1 MKWANLYFSVV
12 VFFSLVMVSPAIAQN
27 PQNPRGHATGR
38 VVRSEG
44 QAKAARSR
52 QPIMH
57 VEVDLQPIY
66 VQVKDSHGD
75 DLSGLSAKDFRVFE
89 NGQRQKIA
97 FFDTGNS
104 PVSIAILVDSSDSM
118 NPNARLG
125 SAQRVAAQ
133 FMRTARPGDQI
144 FAMDFTGHMG
154 PFQRLTREQLLNP
167 SSITLKP
174 APSGGSALYDA
185 IATAL
190 CHLRSSKNPR
200 QAVIVVTDGVD
211 EYSRI
216 TLEQLIGLV
225 RSSRAQLFMI
235 GLGSRPDFHLEGH
248 TQPRLTL
255 ITGRDID
262 NPVVVFDRLMKESGA
277 ESFIPK
283 SKLDL
288 DTALKSVSN
297 MLESEYTLAYYLEG
311 TSKNFRKIEVKV
323 DRRGAHV
330 LTRRFVGSEQG
341 AAQFVR
347 FDPGTCT
354 VSAKFQPYPYESKLT
369 KGPDG
374 MIYREDF
381 SSPSSGWPNRADSH
395 YVRDG
400 YELSNPKMEL
410 TGPIPSPMALG
421 SGMEAAGPVAF
432 REDVVAAYGP
442 WWTDLRAS
450 VDMNASLGTLHVPYK
465 RTASAGLVF
474 RMNPQGYY
482 ALLVRGA
489 AKKDEIS
496 MALVRRNF
504 EGDIY
509 RQTQIVPW
517 MEVPASPVRS
527 KTQMK
532 LSVEDMGDRITVFV
546 DGREVKS
553 VRDDSFTQGLVGFV
567 ISGPGRVTFRNL
579 VVEQK

>member
-1 MKWANLYFSVV
+1 MGLSSRHGGSVQRVFIALLLVIAAGFIFS
-12 VFFSLVMVSPAIAQN
+12 S
-27 PQNPRGHATGR
+27 RGQASGR
-38 VVRSEG
+38 VCPSEG
-44 QAKAARSR
+44 QAKAAQSHL
-52 QPIMH
+52 PVMH

-66 VQVKDSHGD
+66 VQVKDAHGND
-75 DLSGLSAKDFRVFE
+75 VNGLSAKDFRVFE
-89 NGQRQKIA
+89 NGKRQKIA

-104 PVSIAILVDSSDSM
+104 SVSIAILVDSSDSM
-118 NPNARLG
+118 NPSGHLG
-125 SAQRVAAQ
+125 SAQQVASQ
-133 FMRTARPGDQI
+133 FMHIARPGDEI
-144 FAMDFTGHMG
+144 SAMDFTDQMG
-154 PFQRLTREQLLNP
+154 PFQRLTRQELLSP
-167 SSITLKP
+167 SGITLRP

-185 IATAL
+185 IASAL

-216 TLEQLIGLV
+216 TLEQLMGLV
-225 RSSRAQLFMI
+225 RSSRAQLFML
-235 GLGSRPDFHLEGH
+235 GLGSRPDFHMEGH

-277 ESFIPK
+277 ESFIPD
-283 SKLDL
+283 SERGLE
-288 DTALKSVSN
+288 TALKAVSN
-297 MLESEYTLAYYLEG
+297 MLESEYTLAYYPEE

-330 LTRRFVGSEQG
+330 LTRHFVGSEQE

-347 FDPGTCT
+347 FDAGMCT

-369 KGPDG
+369 HGPDG
-374 MIYREDF
+374 MVYREDF
-381 SSPSSGWPNRADSH
+381 SSPGSGWPNHADSH

-400 YELSNPKMEL
+400 YELANPKMQIA
-410 TGPIPSPMALG
+410 GPVPAAMGPG
-421 SGMEAAGPVAF
+421 SAMEAVGPVAF

-442 WWTDLRAS
+442 WWSNLHAS
-450 VDMNASLGTLHVPYK
+450 VDMNAALGIMPLPHK
-465 RTASAGLVF
+465 GTASAGLVF

-489 AKKDEIS
+489 VHKDAIS
-496 MALVRRNF
+496 VELVRRNF

-509 RQTQIVPW
+509 RETQIVPW
-517 MEVPASPVRS
+517 TEVPAPPS
-527 KTQMK
+527 KSGTE
-532 LSVEDMGDRITVFV
+532 LSVEDIGDRITVFV
-546 DGREVKS
+546 GGREVKG
-553 VRDDSFTQGLVGFV
+553 VQDGAFAHGLVGFV
-567 ISGPGRVTFRNL
+567 ISGPGRATFRNL